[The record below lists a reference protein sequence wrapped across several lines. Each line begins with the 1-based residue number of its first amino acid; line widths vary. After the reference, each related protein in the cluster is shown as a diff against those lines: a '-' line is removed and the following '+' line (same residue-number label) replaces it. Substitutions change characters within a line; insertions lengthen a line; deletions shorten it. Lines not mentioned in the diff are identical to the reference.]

1 MRRGV
6 ACGIL
11 GGVLFA
17 ASMPVGAA
25 EPRTLSRG
33 ELQNEAKTNEELKL
47 YLDRNGLPDVAEA
60 RPLSDKGPWDAN
72 EVALYYLDARREIA
86 FSRAFLLGDPT
97 VSVQRIERALTDE
110 DVAALA
116 AQPSLREGSGGGE
129 NVVVASVA
137 DGDEPDAGTASADL
151 PEVEV
156 VASLAADD
164 IDFTSTD
171 PADRAEAAAFRAEQ
185 AAGKVE
191 EAAIR
196 TERAAVRAEGVVDR
210 MVAAAA
216 VRKPAKRAAK
226 VSAKAVAASPVAT
239 AAPAT
244 PVDADPVAANPTA
257 APKP

>member
-11 GGVLFA
+11 GGALFA

-33 ELQNEAKTNEELKL
+33 ELRNEAKTNEELKL

-116 AQPSLREGSGGGE
+116 AQPSLREGSGGE
-129 NVVVASVA
+129 DVSVASA
-137 DGDEPDAGTASADL
+137 TDGDDPDAGTVSADL

-156 VASLAADD
+156 IASLASDD

-216 VRKPAKRAAK
+216 VRKPAKTAAK
-226 VSAKAVAASPVAT
+226 VPAKAAAASPVAT
-239 AAPAT
+239 TAPAT
-244 PVDADPVAANPTA
+244 PVDADPVAAHPA
-257 APKP
+257 EAPKP